1 MKKENNIEEIKHL
14 LNAYYD
20 GKTSVAEE
28 QFLRK
33 FFSESSNIPPELE
46 ADRLLFS
53 YIDNAID
60 IKVEIPANLEAELIQ
75 HIDKLAE
82 AEKHKR
88 HWITTRF
95 KSLSIAASVALLL
108 ATGVFVAVN
117 SGNDN
122 TDESPIVIAESN
134 DTSIIIEEATSV
146 EQAGTTTIAEDLAL
160 NEDREAKQAPSKAK
174 KPMKRAKHKRVI
186 STNQLKTVSEE
197 YIAYENAERA
207 LLLLSENLNKA
218 KEGVIKTEATFNE
231 VNNTIIDI
239 I

>member
-46 ADRLLFS
+46 ADRQLFS

-88 HWITTRF
+88 HWITRF
-95 KSLSIAASVALLL
+95 KSLSIAAGVALLL

-160 NEDREAKQAPSKAK
+160 NEDRVAKQAPSKAK